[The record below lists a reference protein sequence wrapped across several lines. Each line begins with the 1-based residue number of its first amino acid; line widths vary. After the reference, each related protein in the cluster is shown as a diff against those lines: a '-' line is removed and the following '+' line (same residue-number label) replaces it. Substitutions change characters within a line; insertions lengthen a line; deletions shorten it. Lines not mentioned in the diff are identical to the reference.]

1 MFDPELF
8 AISRRVNKAIEET
21 HKRSMALPKKPVVKK
36 TKPVEI
42 PTPPRRVKNNTFLD
56 LAQKG
61 REFDKKIESS
71 KKPEYDDLLNFWKTS
86 KEMEKI

>member
-21 HKRSMALPKKPVVKK
+21 HKRSMALPKKPIVKK

-56 LAQKG
+56 LAQKSVTDHWDTLS
-61 REFDKKIESS
+61 ELSKATITKEES
-71 KKPEYDDLLNFWKTS
+71 N
-86 KEMEKI
+86 